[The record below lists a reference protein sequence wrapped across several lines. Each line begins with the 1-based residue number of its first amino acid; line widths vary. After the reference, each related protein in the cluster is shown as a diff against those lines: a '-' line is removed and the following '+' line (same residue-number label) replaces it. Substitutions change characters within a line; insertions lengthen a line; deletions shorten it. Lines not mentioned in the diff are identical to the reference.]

1 MSEFIVQQPRLTY
14 AGARLVVE
22 AAIEKANEIHVPMS
36 IAVVDDAGHL
46 IAFARM
52 DRAKFHSFHTAL
64 AKARTAA
71 SYGKPSW
78 EIDETVGV
86 RLALASEGTITA
98 LKAGI
103 PLKVNGVIVGGVG
116 VASGTAEEDV
126 QVARHAHQAFLS
138 QVVGAS

>member
-1 MSEFIVQQPRLTY
+1 MAEFIVQKPRLTY
-14 AGARLVVE
+14 AGARLIID
-22 AAIEKANEIHVPMS
+22 AAIEASDAIRVPMS
-36 IAVVDDAGHL
+36 VAVVDDAGHM

-52 DRAKFHSFHTAL
+52 DGAKFHSFHTAL

-78 EIDETVGV
+78 DIDETVGV

-103 PLKVNGVIVGGVG
+103 PLKVNGVTVGGLG
-116 VASGTAEEDV
+116 VASGTADEDV
-126 QVARHAHQAFLS
+126 EVARRAHHVFLNRVAGS
-138 QVVGAS
+138 S

>member
-1 MSEFIVQQPRLTY
+1 MAEYIQQKPCLTY
-14 AGARLVVE
+14 AGARLVVD
-22 AAIEKANEIHVPMS
+22 AAIEASDAIRVPMC

-46 IAFARM
+46 IAYARM
-52 DRAKFHSFHTAL
+52 DGAKFHAFHTAF

-103 PLKVNGVIVGGVG
+103 PLKVEGVIVGGLG
-116 VASGTAEEDV
+116 VASGTADEDV
-126 QVARHAHQAFLS
+126 EVARRAHQVFLNR
-138 QVVGAS
+138 VAGAS